1 MGPRTESPAFAPRPR
16 NEILC
21 KKPARRRQC
30 CGAIAL
36 ALFVA
41 TFLSGCRE
49 QVKPPPPS
57 PPDVEVTEVIE
68 QNVPVYSE
76 WVAQLNGPNNAQI
89 TPRVQ
94 GYLLRQNYKN
104 GFYVKKGQLMY
115 EIDSRPFLVAVDES
129 KAQVAVAE
137 ANLSQAVTN
146 VTRDRPL
153 AAQNAIPQKQLDTD
167 LATQAASQAQL
178 DAAKAALEQSQLNL
192 SWTKV
197 YSPIDGIAGV
207 STAQVGNLVGTTT
220 NMTTISQVN
229 PIWAYFN
236 ISESSFLSRS
246 ATFTAAIMGKKV
258 QSPAVQFIQANGQ
271 TYPRTGKII
280 QINRN
285 ISSET
290 GTMQLAA
297 EFPNK
302 QAVLRPGGFGRI
314 RFLTQ
319 MNQNALLVPQQAV
332 IEVQSMY
339 MVALVGPNN
348 RAQFRPVQVGDKVG
362 PNWVITK
369 G

>member
-115 EIDSRPFLVAVDES
+115 EIDSRPFLVAVDQS
-129 KAQVAVAE
+129 KAQVAEAE

-178 DAAKAALEQSQLNL
+178 DALKAALAQAKLNL
-192 SWTKV
+192 AWTRV

-220 NMTTISQVN
+220 NMTTVSQVN

-236 ISESSFLSRS
+236 ISESSFLSR
-246 ATFTAAIMGKKV
+246 ATTFYAVITGKKV
-258 QSPAVQFIQANGQ
+258 KSPDIQFIQANGQ

-285 ISSET
+285 I
-290 GTMQLAA
+290 
-297 EFPNK
+297 
-302 QAVLRPGGFGRI
+302 
-314 RFLTQ
+314 
-319 MNQNALLVPQQAV
+319 
-332 IEVQSMY
+332 
-339 MVALVGPNN
+339 
-348 RAQFRPVQVGDKVG
+348 
-362 PNWVITK
+362 
-369 G
+369 